1 MKEFVIKLVRDAVGK
16 YASTEIPDFDE
27 ICSGLGLDVKE
38 DLLSPGVDGILQGR
52 TILINSR
59 IQSEERKQFTRF
71 HEVVHYLINEDG
83 ELISIL
89 HDATW
94 SQNGEYKKQLERLCN
109 VGTAEFLMPREELTK
124 LYKEQGFNVELIS
137 FAANHFKSSTIAATV
152 QLAQVAP
159 NSCITAIC
167 EYGLLPNET
176 AQSQS
181 DLFDEENRTPK
192 PKLHVV
198 YSASSPATK
207 YWLARGTNIPDAHLI
222 NQAFL
227 EAQHLEGESHVPF
240 RSGNQMPCDCEALPD
255 KDRVYVLFHLT
266 PPPNPNPDQLTFI

>member
-94 SQNGEYKKQLERLCN
+94 SQNGE
-109 VGTAEFLMPREELTK
+109 
-124 LYKEQGFNVELIS
+124 
-137 FAANHFKSSTIAATV
+137 
-152 QLAQVAP
+152 
-159 NSCITAIC
+159 
-167 EYGLLPNET
+167 
-176 AQSQS
+176 
-181 DLFDEENRTPK
+181 
-192 PKLHVV
+192 
-198 YSASSPATK
+198 
-207 YWLARGTNIPDAHLI
+207 
-222 NQAFL
+222 
-227 EAQHLEGESHVPF
+227 
-240 RSGNQMPCDCEALPD
+240 
-255 KDRVYVLFHLT
+255 
-266 PPPNPNPDQLTFI
+266 

>member
-1 MKEFVIKLVRDAVGK
+1 
-16 YASTEIPDFDE
+16 
-27 ICSGLGLDVKE
+27 
-38 DLLSPGVDGILQGR
+38 
-52 TILINSR
+52 
-59 IQSEERKQFTRF
+59 
-71 HEVVHYLINEDG
+71 
-83 ELISIL
+83 
-89 HDATW
+89 
-94 SQNGEYKKQLERLCN
+94 
-109 VGTAEFLMPREELTK
+109 MPREEFAK
-124 LYKEQGFNVELIS
+124 LYKEKGFSVELIP
-137 FAANHFKSSTIAATV
+137 FAANYFGSSAIATTV